1 MSIRVNDL
9 EKRHP
14 GSGAPALRGLSM
26 EVQSGQVASVLG
38 RSGAG
43 KTTLLRCLV
52 GLDPFDAGTIEVDGV
67 VFGAAGGARAQRE
80 ALAALA
86 GRVGLV
92 FQSFELFPHLSV
104 LDNCTLA
111 PIKVRR
117 TARDVAEA
125 RARELLADL
134 GLEDKAKAFPEALS
148 GGQKQRV
155 AIARALAMEPR
166 VLLYDEPTSA
176 LDPSLKQEVGRTLRR
191 VAQTGITQIMVTHD
205 IAIAKEASDIVFVL
219 DAGRVAESG
228 APGVVLGTPSHE
240 ATRALLAGESS
251 TT

>member
-1 MSIRVNDL
+1 MSIRVLDL

-26 EVQSGQVASVLG
+26 DVPGGQVASVLG
-38 RSGAG
+38 PSGAG

-52 GLDPFDAGTIEVDGV
+52 GLDPFDGGSIEVDGLTIP
-67 VFGAAGGARAQRE
+67 ARAERR

-92 FQSFELFPHLSV
+92 FQSFELFPHLSA
-104 LDNCTLA
+104 LDNCTLG
-111 PIKVRR
+111 PTRVRGTPR
-117 TARDVAEA
+117 AEA
-125 RARELLADL
+125 ERRALELLAEL
-134 GLEDKAKAFPEALS
+134 GLADKAGAFPEALS

-176 LDPSLKQEVGRTLRR
+176 LDPALRSEVGRTLRR
-191 VAQTGITQIMVTHD
+191 VARTGITQIVVTHD
-205 IAIAKEASDIVFVL
+205 IPVAREASDLVFVL

-228 APGVVLGTPSHE
+228 PPEQVFGAPAHA
-240 ATRALLAGESS
+240 ATRSLLEGAG
-251 TT
+251 